1 MGAVWA
7 AMLVGFFGM
16 LRKDN
21 LTKGKKDAFNI
32 SRGLRRTDVDL
43 QQSRLWLRLRVSKT
57 IQYSEEPHVLGLVA
71 TDSPICPSERSVS
84 TCC

>member
-1 MGAVWA
+1 MAKHARIAQEDPKRKVLMGAVWA

-43 QQSRLWLRLRVSKT
+43 QQSKLWLRLRVSKT
-57 IQYSEEPHVLGLVA
+57 IQYSEEPH
-71 TDSPICPSERSVS
+71 
-84 TCC
+84 